1 MTTKKIFLWTAPR
14 CVSTAFEFSF
24 RTLPNAMVFHEP
36 YNAPYYAENPIKDI
50 GWDID
55 MDEINSAGT
64 TKISTYKDVED
75 ALLRTYSG
83 KNLIFTKCLAY
94 TLSGKFDTLLKDG
107 MKDSV
112 HTFLIRDPTKV
123 VASSFRNFSS
133 PEAWSKVRQNG
144 DLGFHQ
150 LRDLYNFVKENITPN
165 PIVVDADDLLE
176 NPEGILNAY
185 CKEVGIEFKE
195 GMTRWESGS
204 MKTKE
209 FIEQKGGQSLKWQE
223 NAFQSSGISKSVAH
237 SDVLQ
242 EVESFPDEVK
252 QCIKEFRVVY
262 DEMYK
267 FRLVLRD

>member
-24 RTLPNAMVFHEP
+24 RTLPNAMVIHEP
-36 YNAPYYAENPIKDI
+36 YNVPYYAYAENPTWTKY
-50 GWDID
+50 
-55 MDEINSAGT
+55 AGT
-64 TKISTYKDVED
+64 RSTTGTYKDVED
-75 ALLRTYSG
+75 ALLGTYSG
-83 KNLIFTKCLAY
+83 KDIIFTKCFAY
-94 TLSGKFDTLLKDG
+94 TLGGKFDTLLKDS
-107 MKDSV
+107 MKDFV
-112 HTFLIRDPTKV
+112 HTFLIRDPAKA

-133 PEAWSKVRQNG
+133 HEAWSKVRQNG

-165 PIVVDADDLLE
+165 PVVVDADDLLE
-176 NPEGILNAY
+176 NPEGMLNAY
-185 CKEVGIEFKE
+185 CKEVGVEFKE

-209 FIEQKGGQSLKWQE
+209 FLEQKGGRVESLKWHE
-223 NAFQSSGISKSVAH
+223 SAFQSTGISKSVAH
-237 SDVLQ
+237 SDVIQ
-242 EVESFPDEVK
+242 EVESFPNEVK
-252 QCIKEFRVVY
+252 QCIEDFRGVY

>member
-1 MTTKKIFLWTAPR
+1 MTNEMTTKKIFLWTAPR

-36 YNAPYYAENPIKDI
+36 YNAPYYAENPI
-50 GWDID
+50 D
-55 MDEINSAGT
+55 MDEINSAMS
-64 TKISTYKDVED
+64 KISTYKDVED
-75 ALLRTYSG
+75 TLLGTYSG
-83 KNLIFTKCLAY
+83 KDIIFAKCFAF
-94 TLSGKFDTLLKDG
+94 TLSGKFDTLLKDS
-107 MKDSV
+107 MKDFV
-112 HTFLIRDPTKV
+112 HTFLIRDPTKA

-133 PEAWSKVRQNG
+133 HEAWSKVRQNG

-165 PIVVDADDLLE
+165 PVVVDADDLLE
-176 NPEGILNAY
+176 NPEGMLNAY
-185 CKEVGIEFKE
+185 CKEVGVEFKE

-209 FIEQKGGQSLKWQE
+209 FLEQKGGHVESLEWHE
-223 NAFQSSGISKSVAH
+223 SAFQSTGISKSVAH
-237 SDVLQ
+237 SDVIQ

-252 QCIKEFRVVY
+252 QRIEDFRVAY

-267 FRLVLRD
+267 FRLVLKD